1 MELYS
6 DRHPNR
12 TMKGTGFKDEKTA
25 HKTIQLI
32 HFRSPAY
39 QFSVINTMNNINHVV
54 IYILEFIYD
63 IVIYKL
69 YNRAKYHPHQTSDM
83 RIAMK
88 VFSEWLKKYKKPK
101 IKYSYM
107 SKDNILSSGVKSEFI
122 NKLEEV
128 GWKYHKLQYL
138 PVRGKYNYLSWRNSE
153 IDKLLK
159 RPDSKTPNKLLKF
172 AYAI

>member
-6 DRHPNR
+6 NRHPNR

-32 HFRSPAY
+32 RFRSPAY
-39 QFSVINTMNNINHVV
+39 QFNVINTM
-54 IYILEFIYD
+54 L
-63 IVIYKL
+63 
-69 YNRAKYHPHQTSDM
+69 NRAKYHQHKTTNMLS
-83 RIAMK
+83 AMK
-88 VFSEWLKKYKKPK
+88 VFTSWLKKYKKPK
-101 IKYSYM
+101 IKYAYM

-138 PVRGKYNYLSWRNSE
+138 PVRGKYDYLSWRNSE

-159 RPDSKTPNKLLKF
+159 RPDTRTPKKLLKF
-172 AYAI
+172 AYSI

>member
-1 MELYS
+1 MYS

-32 HFRSPAY
+32 RFRSPAY
-39 QFSVINTMNNINHVV
+39 QFSVINTMV
-54 IYILEFIYD
+54 
-63 IVIYKL
+63 
-69 YNRAKYHPHQTSDM
+69 NRAKYHPHQTTNM
-83 RIAMK
+83 RLAMK

-101 IKYSYM
+101 IKYAYM

-122 NKLEEV
+122 DKLEEV

-138 PVRGKYNYLSWRNSE
+138 PVRGKYDYLSWRNLE

-159 RPDSKTPNKLLKF
+159 RPDSTRTKKKLLELGYSRKL
-172 AYAI
+172 Y

>member
-6 DRHPNR
+6 NRHPNR

-32 HFRSPAY
+32 RFRSPAY
-39 QFSVINTMNNINHVV
+39 QFSVINTMV
-54 IYILEFIYD
+54 
-63 IVIYKL
+63 
-69 YNRAKYHPHQTSDM
+69 NRAKYHPHQTRDM
-83 RIAMK
+83 RLAMK
-88 VFSEWLKKYKKPK
+88 VFENWLKKYKKPK
-101 IKYSYM
+101 IKYAYM
-107 SKDNILSSGVKSEFI
+107 SKDDILASGAKSEFI
-122 NKLEEV
+122 DKLEEV

-138 PVRGKYNYLSWRNSE
+138 PVREKYDYLSWRNLE

-159 RPDSKTPNKLLKF
+159 RPDAKTLKKLLKF

>member
-32 HFRSPAY
+32 RFRSPAY
-39 QFSVINTMNNINHVV
+39 QFSVINTM
-54 IYILEFIYD
+54 
-63 IVIYKL
+63 
-69 YNRAKYHPHQTSDM
+69 YNRAKYNPHQTSDM

-101 IKYSYM
+101 IKYAYM
-107 SKDNILSSGVKSEFI
+107 SKDDILASGVKSEFI
-122 NKLEEV
+122 DKLEEV

-138 PVRGKYNYLSWRNSE
+138 PVRGKYDYLSWRNSE

-159 RPDSKTPNKLLKF
+159 LPAEKARNKLLKF
-172 AYAI
+172 AYTI

>member
-32 HFRSPAY
+32 RFRSPAY
-39 QFSVINTMNNINHVV
+39 QFSVINTMG
-54 IYILEFIYD
+54 
-63 IVIYKL
+63 
-69 YNRAKYHPHQTSDM
+69 NRAKYHPHQTSDM
-83 RIAMK
+83 RLAMK
-88 VFSEWLKKYKKPK
+88 VFENWLKKYKKPK
-101 IKYSYM
+101 IKYAYM
-107 SKDNILSSGVKSEFI
+107 SKDDIHASGVKSEFI

-138 PVRGKYNYLSWRNSE
+138 PVRGKYDYLSWRNSE

>member
-6 DRHPNR
+6 NRHPNR

-32 HFRSPAY
+32 RFRSPAY
-39 QFSVINTMNNINHVV
+39 QFSVINTM
-54 IYILEFIYD
+54 
-63 IVIYKL
+63 K
-69 YNRAKYHPHQTSDM
+69 NRAKYHPHQTSDM
-83 RIAMK
+83 RLAIK
-88 VFSEWLKKYKKPK
+88 VFDKWLKKYKKPK
-101 IKYSYM
+101 IKYAYM
-107 SKDNILSSGVKSEFI
+107 SKDDIRASGVKSEFI
-122 NKLEEV
+122 DKLEEV

-138 PVRGKYNYLSWRNSE
+138 PVRGKYDYLSWRNSE

-159 RPDSKTPNKLLKF
+159 QPDAKTPKKLLKF